1 MRVTTAFNK
10 MLALPGARVTDV
22 AFGAEGV
29 IVTVALRAK
38 KPRCSGCGTPGLNIK
53 EHRAKSW
60 RHLDLGGSK
69 WFIECVLRRLY
80 CLGCGDVYEQV
91 PWARAGSPYTRDFE
105 DLTAFLAQQMNQTAV
120 CRLMR
125 IAWRTVGK
133 ILQRV
138 VSDKLDHDR
147 LDGLVYIG
155 VDEVCHG
162 NRPPVSHLR
171 RRPPKAPHR
180 VGGARSQ
187 RRQLAGVLRSAH
199 RRAEGLDQGRL
210 DRHVRRL

>member
-1 MRVTTAFNK
+1 
-10 MLALPGARVTDV
+10 
-22 AFGAEGV
+22 
-29 IVTVALRAK
+29 VTVALRAK

-60 RHLDLGGSK
+60 RQLDLGGSK
-69 WFIECVLRRLY
+69 WFIECMLRRLY

-125 IAWRTVGK
+125 TAWRTVGK

-138 VSDKLDHDR
+138 RRRQARPRPPGRAR
-147 LDGLVYIG
+147 LHRRRRGLPRR
-155 VDEVCHG
+155 
-162 NRPPVSHLR
+162 RPPVSHLR

-180 VGGARSQ
+180 VGSARSQ
-187 RRQLAGVLRSAH
+187 RRNAASLQAFFDQLSDAQKASIKAVSI
-199 RRAEGLDQGRL
+199 
-210 DRHVRRL
+210 DRHVGRL

>member
-1 MRVTTAFNK
+1 VTLIIG
-10 MLALPGARVTDV
+10 LALEGARVTDV

-60 RHLDLGGSK
+60 RQLDLGGSK
-69 WFIECVLRRLY
+69 WFIECMLRRLY

-125 IAWRTVGK
+125 TAWRTVGK

-138 VSDKLDHDR
+138 VLDKLDHDR

-162 NRPPVSHLR
+162 ADRQFLTCVADHQKPRIVWAARGRNAATPPACRRSSISSATR
-171 RRPPKAPHR
+171 RRP
-180 VGGARSQ
+180 RSRPSQ
-187 RRQLAGVLRSAH
+187 ST
-199 RRAEGLDQGRL
+199 DM
-210 DRHVRRL
+210 